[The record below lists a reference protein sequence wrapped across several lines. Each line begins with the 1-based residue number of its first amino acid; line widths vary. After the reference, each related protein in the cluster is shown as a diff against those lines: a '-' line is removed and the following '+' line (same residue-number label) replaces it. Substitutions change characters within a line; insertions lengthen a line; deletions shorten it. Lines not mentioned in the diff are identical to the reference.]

1 MSARHKYL
9 EHEVLSAAPQKL
21 QLLLIEGAIRHT
33 QRAKMLW
40 RANSEAAG
48 EAIVKAQE
56 IVAQVLA
63 GLSPDRGQPLAGRLA
78 AVYTF
83 VFRTL
88 TAAHLQQTEQ
98 SLDDALRVLEIERET
113 WRQVCQQL
121 GIDRAEASP
130 AAPHFGNSLG
140 QSDREATSGVSF
152 EV

>member
-1 MSARHKYL
+1 MSSRHKYL

-40 RANSEAAG
+40 HENSEAAG
-48 EAIVKAQE
+48 EAIVRAQE
-56 IVAQVLA
+56 IVAQLLA
-63 GLSPDRGQPLAGRLA
+63 GLSPDRSQQLVGRLA

-121 GIDRAEASP
+121 GTDRTEISP
-130 AAPHFGNSLG
+130 GAPHFGMSPTTADCE
-140 QSDREATSGVSF
+140 STSGIFF

>member
-40 RANSEAAG
+40 HENSEAAG

-56 IVAQVLA
+56 IVAQLLA
-63 GLSPDRGQPLAGRLA
+63 GMSPDRSQPLVGRLA

-88 TAAHLQQTEQ
+88 SAAHLQQTEQ

-113 WRQVCQQL
+113 WRQVCQQF
-121 GIDRAEASP
+121 GISTSAAP
-130 AAPHFGNSLG
+130 LAAPHFDNRAASVD
-140 QSDREATSGVSF
+140 QSSTGLSF
-152 EV
+152 EA